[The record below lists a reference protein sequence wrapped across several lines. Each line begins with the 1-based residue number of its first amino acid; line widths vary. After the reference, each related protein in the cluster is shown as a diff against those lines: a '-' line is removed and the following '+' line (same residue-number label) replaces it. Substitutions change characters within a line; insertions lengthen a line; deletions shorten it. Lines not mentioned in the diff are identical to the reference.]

1 MTGFHI
7 GKKVLSAQCRAKPGN
22 CPLKN
27 SDRTSSPHFETRE
40 KMDNFIDYSN
50 QMIHEGTFP
59 SKINVNDLSSNEIKQ
74 YIEFNE
80 NFIKNQKYL
89 LEDSYLL
96 TENKKKSLEKKFDNN
111 LSPEDKE
118 ILEITK
124 QAIEKGYINNKSG
137 KYISYPNTTT
147 PLAYLE
153 NVEGPIKIVAQHSL
167 VNKFGKLKGFPVT
180 SKTFSRKNLEWINDY
195 KNNPELL
202 EKDFNTIKNNIES
215 FSKIYNK
222 EGKLKKDSIQYD
234 KLKEVYDNLDN
245 NAIAENNRSKTKLL
259 ELQELNDKLEEEYKL
274 HQYIEKF
281 IPNAKINQRKNSID
295 LPITEAYPISS
306 KETSEPFE
314 IQNLSVD
321 KNNNIENLFL
331 YNNENKRL
339 TKIIKIKDSKSQ
351 NLIDENG
358 NSFNFET
365 RYARRTH
372 GRWAIGKDKTSPY
385 ELITSTSSKKSTP
398 YKGENKIFHTYVIS
412 TD

>member
-7 GKKVLSAQCRAKPGN
+7 GKKGLSAQCRAKPGN

-27 SDRTSSPHFETRE
+27 SDGTSSPHFDTRE
-40 KMDNFIDYSN
+40 KMDDFIDYSN
-50 QMIHEGTFP
+50 QIIHEGTFP
-59 SKINVNDLSSNEIKQ
+59 SKINVNNLSSNEIKQ

-80 NFIKNQKYL
+80 NFIKNQKSL
-89 LEDSYLL
+89 LENSYLL

-111 LSPEDKE
+111 LSSEDKE
-118 ILEITK
+118 IIEITN
-124 QAIEKGYINNKSG
+124 QAFEKGYINKSG
-137 KYISYPNTTT
+137 NYVSYPNTTT

-167 VNKFGKLKGFPVT
+167 VNKFGKLKGLPVT

-202 EKDFNTIKNNIES
+202 EKDFSTIKKNIES
-215 FSKIYNK
+215 FSKIYNN

-234 KLKEVYDNLDN
+234 KLKEVYESLDN

-259 ELQELNDKLEEEYKL
+259 DLEELNNKLEEEYKL
-274 HQYIEKF
+274 HKSIENF
-281 IPNAKINQRKNSID
+281 IPNAKINQRKNTID
-295 LPITEAYPISS
+295 LPFTEAYPVSS
-306 KETSEPFE
+306 KEISSPFE
-314 IQNLSVD
+314 IQNLSID

-331 YNNENKRL
+331 YNTENKRI
-339 TKIIKIKDSKSQ
+339 TKIIKIKNSKSQ
-351 NLIDENG
+351 NLIDEKG

-372 GRWAIGKDKTSPY
+372 GRWATGKDKDSPY
-385 ELITSTSSKKSTP
+385 ELIISTSSKKSAP
-398 YKGENKIFHTYVIS
+398 YKGENKIFHSYIIS